1 MREER
6 AACEAHRDAAPPVLR
21 LDNVTKAFA
30 GVEAVRGVS
39 LDIRPGEYFSL
50 LGDSGCGKTTLLR
63 LVAGL
68 TAPDTG
74 RIYLDGHDVT
84 DAPAHRRPVNMVF
97 QSYALFPHF
106 TVFDNVAFGLRQE
119 AVPRAEVAK
128 RVAAMLA
135 QVELGDLA
143 RRKPHQLSGGQQ
155 QRVALA
161 RALVKQPRLV
171 LLDEPMAALDRNLR
185 ERTQAELA
193 AVQERVGITF
203 VMVTHDQHEAMNVS
217 SRIGV
222 MRDGAL
228 AQVGTP
234 HQIYESPAN
243 RYVAAFV
250 GAANLYPARVE
261 ARKPSYLL
269 IDVPALACLVRTTS
283 GAAPGSNGTARR
295 SRTARRPGMRTS
307 PPATD
312 LVPGRPADGS
322 VHAPPTRGAERFE
335 KVAHAPGSAQ
345 SGTARADA
353 AGSPCWIAV
362 RPEKI
367 TVRRAP
373 SDDAD
378 TNTAQARVERIVYLG
393 GRWACSMR
401 TPTGAEI
408 RALLPATLDDDE
420 RPCAPGEKVW
430 ACWHETAPVVLES

>member
-6 AACEAHRDAAPPVLR
+6 PAGEVPGAEPPVLR

-39 LDIRPGEYFSL
+39 LDIRRGEYFSL

-68 TAPDTG
+68 TAPDAG
-74 RIYLDGHDVT
+74 RIFLDGRDVT
-84 DAPAHRRPVNMVF
+84 DVPPHRRPVNMVF

-119 AVPRAEVAK
+119 AVPRAEVEK
-128 RVAAMLA
+128 RVTAMLA
-135 QVELGDLA
+135 QVELGTLA

-161 RALVKQPRLV
+161 RALVKQPLLL

-203 VMVTHDQHEAMNVS
+203 VMVTHDQDEAMHVS

-222 MRDGAL
+222 MREGAL

-261 ARKPSYLL
+261 AWMPAHLL
-269 IDVPALACLVRTTS
+269 IDVPALACRIRTTS
-283 GAAPGSNGTARR
+283 GATPRSNGTAGQ
-295 SRTARRPGMRTS
+295 SRTAGRPGVRTS
-307 PPATD
+307 PPATE
-312 LVPGRPADGS
+312 LVPGRQADGA
-322 VHAPPTRGAERFE
+322 VHAS
-335 KVAHAPGSAQ
+335 GSAQ
-345 SGTARADA
+345 SGNAGA

-373 SDDAD
+373 TDDAD
-378 TNTAQARVERIVYLG
+378 TNAAQARVERIAYLG

-401 TPTGAEI
+401 TPAGAEI
-408 RALLPATLDDDE
+408 RALLPTGPDDD
-420 RPCAPGEKVW
+420 RPCAPGERVW